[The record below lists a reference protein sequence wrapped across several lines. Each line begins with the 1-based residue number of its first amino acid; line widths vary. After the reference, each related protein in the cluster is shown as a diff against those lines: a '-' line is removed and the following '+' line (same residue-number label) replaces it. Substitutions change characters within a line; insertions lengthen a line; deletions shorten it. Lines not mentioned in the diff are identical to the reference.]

1 MNELQ
6 QAAQLLTDQCHGQA
20 RQAGWWADPESG
32 LTASR
37 RVEKHEALSALIQL
51 RIIFEELYSI
61 RAGEEDCHNI
71 SRRFDILQDFIL
83 TRNRA
88 ELLMLMVSELAEA
101 MEADRKG
108 LMDDKLPHRNGM
120 EVELADALIRIFD
133 TAGGEGLDVAGALV
147 EKLAFNAQ
155 RADHKPENRIK
166 EGGKKY

>member
-1 MNELQ
+1 MDNIE
-6 QAAQLLTDQCHGQA
+6 QAAQTLTDKCHGDA
-20 RQAGWWADPESG
+20 KQAGWWADAKTG
-32 LTASR
+32 LSANR
-37 RVEKHEALSALIQL
+37 RVERDEALEAINELGRLINVPEDSLVTEQL
-51 RIIFEELYSI
+51 L
-61 RAGEEDCHNI
+61 
-71 SRRFDILQDFIL
+71 ILQNFIL

-120 EVELADALIRIFD
+120 EVELADTVIRIFD

-155 RADHKPENRIK
+155 RADHKPENRLK
-166 EGGKKY
+166 DGGKKY